1 MRHRSIALILGFALM
16 AAGCHKQGGT
26 DKGPNLNSPAA
37 TATTQ
42 GAANPGKAAGGA
54 DKSGKATRLNQ
65 DGSETVEDSG
75 GDSGAHNPLLAAVA
89 STITGSS
96 SAGAVALGGPSIW
109 QPGVN
114 YQQLVPAQPTDVA
127 AGQAEVLEFF
137 WYACPHCAAL
147 DPAVEEWRKKQPAWV
162 VFRRVPVLWNDN
174 HRAMARMFYTLEAL
188 GKIDA
193 LHGAIF
199 KEIHTDNNPLVG
211 ADPANSIEN
220 ERVQAAF
227 VKKMGVSE
235 DAFRNAYN
243 SMGVSTAMQRA
254 DVLVQRYRVS
264 GVPTF
269 VVNGKYIADVASAGS
284 PEKLIALVDDLVSSE
299 HKR

>member
-1 MRHRSIALILGFALM
+1 MHRRHLALILGVALTVT
-16 AAGCHKQGGT
+16 ACHKQGAT

-37 TATTQ
+37 TASTR
-42 GAANPGKAAGGA
+42 GAANSAKTPNGA

-65 DGSETVEDSG
+65 DGSETVEDSS

-89 STITGSS
+89 STITGST
-96 SAGAVALGGPSIW
+96 SAGAVSLGGPTIW

-127 AGQAEVLEFF
+127 AGQIEVLEFF

-174 HRAMARMFYTLEAL
+174 HRAMARLFYTLDAL
-188 GKIDA
+188 GKINA

-199 KEIHTDNNPLVG
+199 KEIHDNNNPLVG
-211 ADPANSIEN
+211 ADPANTIED

-243 SMGVSTAMQRA
+243 SMGVTTAMQRA
-254 DVLVQRYRVS
+254 DALVQRYRVS

-269 VVNGKYIADVASAGS
+269 VVNGKYIADVASAGT
-284 PEKLIALVDDLVSSE
+284 PEKLIALVDDLVTTE
-299 HKR
+299 HKH

>member
-1 MRHRSIALILGFALM
+1 VSQAKRHR
-16 AAGCHKQGGT
+16 QGSQFE
-26 DKGPNLNSPAA
+26 LPAA
-37 TATTQ
+37 TAGTR
-42 GAANPGKAAGGA
+42 GGA
-54 DKSGKATRLNQ
+54 SPAKAQGSPDKAGKATRLNQ
-65 DGSETVEDSG
+65 DGSETVEDGS

-89 STITGSS
+89 STITGST
-96 SAGAVALGGPSIW
+96 SAGAVTLGGPTIW

-127 AGQAEVLEFF
+127 AGQIEVLEFF

-174 HRAMARMFYTLEAL
+174 HRAMARMYYTLDAL
-188 GKIDA
+188 GKVDA

-199 KEIHTDNNPLVG
+199 KEIHTNNNPLVG
-211 ADPANSIEN
+211 SDPGNIVED

-284 PEKLIALVDDLVSSE
+284 PEKLIALVDDLVSTE